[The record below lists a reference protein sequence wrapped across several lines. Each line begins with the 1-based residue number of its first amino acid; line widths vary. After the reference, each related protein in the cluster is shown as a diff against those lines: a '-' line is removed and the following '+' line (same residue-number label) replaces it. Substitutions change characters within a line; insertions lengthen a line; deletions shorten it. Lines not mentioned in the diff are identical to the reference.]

1 MNKERQSTGIEI
13 ADKEQMYTWWKTFRP
28 IGLSGFLAKKDEK
41 LIGGMMFS
49 FFNKYII
56 EGLVVRTSED
66 YLQKLYSQDLIKWK
80 IIEWGVEHKMNYYDL
95 AGANPVPVSKKEN
108 GILRYKKKWG
118 GTKYNYHLIRN

>member
-1 MNKERQSTGIEI
+1 
-13 ADKEQMYTWWKTFRP
+13 MYTWWKTFRP

-80 IIEWGVEHKMNYYDL
+80 IIEWGVENNMNYYDL
-95 AGANPVPVSKKEN
+95 AGANPLPLSKKED